1 MSKLNKAIL
10 LIDFQNEFTTKGGK
24 LHENVSEVIQN
35 TCMME
40 KVPDLVDLGRECGAT
55 IIHSPIVTDEDVV
68 VDEDDTVMSNLLKG
82 KMFEKGS
89 WNAKITK
96 ELQPEA
102 TDYVLKGRKT
112 TSVFKGTVLSSL
124 LKRNKIDVLFIAG
137 FLTDGCILQAVQEA
151 YDAVYGDD
159 TSIDDKNELRPIQ
172 IVVLSDGTA
181 AYSTKI
187 HMNMLTN
194 VIPEFCDVAT
204 VDYAEEM
211 LIKDDMDAIPNR
223 QRALGFSIFDPI
235 KKLRIAMIDKWLPGE
250 RFVRFLDT
258 DGDGMVDYQEFYDFL
273 NHFNL
278 ISDDIDPKTIFNI
291 LDLDGDGEIPTQ
303 VVVDSLKAR
312 DDDVEEDPDVD
323 RMDIIKAK
331 ELPPFPSPFLVSLVA
346 HNNMKPSMMKFV
358 KDNITFFSRVKLVTT
373 GSTGRALKSLGLKVE
388 HLVASGPLGGDQEIG
403 GLIAQGK
410 VCAVFFFVDPLSA
423 HPHAADIGALNR
435 ICCVCDVMF
444 ANNPSTATALVYSLE
459 NSSFGYSCLCGVN
472 PQYQL
477 DSSIVVKYKDSQNK
491 VIADVSA
498 GKNNDVVNPIIPK
511 DSKAASFRA
520 RGSHKA
526 SSHARSSRRSSV
538 GFMEENE
545 IPEFIERKANTGVR
559 NSILK
564 ASTKSG
570 SHIWLDG
577 I

>member
-96 ELQPEA
+96 ELEPEA
-102 TDYVLKGRKT
+102 TDYVLKERKT

-211 LIKDDMDAIPNR
+211 LIKDDMDAVSFI
-223 QRALGFSIFDPI
+223 L
-235 KKLRIAMIDKWLPGE
+235 
-250 RFVRFLDT
+250 FV
-258 DGDGMVDYQEFYDFL
+258 
-273 NHFNL
+273 
-278 ISDDIDPKTIFNI
+278 
-291 LDLDGDGEIPTQ
+291 
-303 VVVDSLKAR
+303 
-312 DDDVEEDPDVD
+312 
-323 RMDIIKAK
+323 
-331 ELPPFPSPFLVSLVA
+331 
-346 HNNMKPSMMKFV
+346 
-358 KDNITFFSRVKLVTT
+358 
-373 GSTGRALKSLGLKVE
+373 
-388 HLVASGPLGGDQEIG
+388 
-403 GLIAQGK
+403 
-410 VCAVFFFVDPLSA
+410 
-423 HPHAADIGALNR
+423 
-435 ICCVCDVMF
+435 CVLF
-444 ANNPSTATALVYSLE
+444 
-459 NSSFGYSCLCGVN
+459 
-472 PQYQL
+472 
-477 DSSIVVKYKDSQNK
+477 
-491 VIADVSA
+491 
-498 GKNNDVVNPIIPK
+498 
-511 DSKAASFRA
+511 
-520 RGSHKA
+520 
-526 SSHARSSRRSSV
+526 
-538 GFMEENE
+538 
-545 IPEFIERKANTGVR
+545 
-559 NSILK
+559 
-564 ASTKSG
+564 
-570 SHIWLDG
+570 
-577 I
+577 

>member
-1 MSKLNKAIL
+1 
-10 LIDFQNEFTTKGGK
+10 
-24 LHENVSEVIQN
+24 
-35 TCMME
+35 
-40 KVPDLVDLGRECGAT
+40 
-55 IIHSPIVTDEDVV
+55 
-68 VDEDDTVMSNLLKG
+68 
-82 KMFEKGS
+82 
-89 WNAKITK
+89 
-96 ELQPEA
+96 
-102 TDYVLKGRKT
+102 
-112 TSVFKGTVLSSL
+112 
-124 LKRNKIDVLFIAG
+124 
-137 FLTDGCILQAVQEA
+137 
-151 YDAVYGDD
+151 
-159 TSIDDKNELRPIQ
+159 
-172 IVVLSDGTA
+172 
-181 AYSTKI
+181 
-187 HMNMLTN
+187 
-194 VIPEFCDVAT
+194 
-204 VDYAEEM
+204 
-211 LIKDDMDAIPNR
+211 
-223 QRALGFSIFDPI
+223 
-235 KKLRIAMIDKWLPGE
+235 MIDKWLPGE

-258 DGDGMVDYQEFYDFL
+258 DGDGMVDYEDFYDFL
-273 NHFNL
+273 KHFNL
-278 ISDDIDPKTIFNI
+278 LSDDIDPKMVFNI
-291 LDLDGDGEIPTQ
+291 LDLDGDGEVPTQ
-303 VVVDSLKAR
+303 VLVDSLKAR
-312 DDDVEEDPDVD
+312 DDDLEEDPDAN
-323 RMDIIKAK
+323 RMYIIKAK

-346 HNNMKPSMMKFV
+346 HNDMKPSMMKFV

-520 RGSHKA
+520 SGSHKA
-526 SSHARSSRRSSV
+526 RPSRRSSV

-545 IPEFIERKANTGVR
+545 IPEFIERKANTGVSK
-559 NSILK
+559 SILK